1 MAIHTFASIYIGTF
15 DVSLKIF
22 EFSSKKSIREIDEVS
37 SRLDLGRD
45 SLVKGSLGY
54 EIVEQLCD
62 VLAEYKQIMEGYHV
76 ENYEVYASTVLRE
89 ISNELFVLDQI
100 HLRTGFDVKVIS
112 NSEHRFLS
120 YKSLA
125 GKELF
130 EDTIK
135 NSTAMI
141 DVGGA
146 SIQIILLKDGHI
158 CNTEHIDVGTI
169 KLRELFY
176 KPGSPEKIYR
186 NQIAEYLNER
196 FEVFRSLYLSDNQ
209 IENIIFMND
218 YGMNFISSIE
228 KKKSANNLIKADKFS
243 KFLSKLQKK
252 TTSEI
257 IEELC
262 LSNDKES
269 LIIPSIMLFKSLT
282 VNLGAN
288 NVWIPGVNVNDGIAN
303 DYAYRNKLI
312 KDMHDFN
319 EDIISAAIKLSEHY
333 KSYSLHISELRE
345 LSGKIFDTLKKTHGL
360 GIRERLL
367 LQVATILHDCGK
379 YISLANSAQCAYDI
393 IMSSEILG
401 LSHSEREMVAHIVLF
416 NSLPLKT
423 YDGVNEK
430 LTRDEYVVVAKLSA
444 ILRVSNA
451 LDQSHKQKIKNLKF
465 ALKNKELVITAEVLE
480 DISLEKALFEDK
492 TAYFESV
499 FSIKPVLKEKK
510 VFM

>member
-15 DVSLKIF
+15 EVLLKIF
-22 EFSSKKSIREIDEVS
+22 EFSSRKNIKAIDEVS

-45 SLVKGSLGY
+45 SVVKGSLGY

-62 VLAEYKQIMEGYHV
+62 VLAEFKTIMEGYKV
-76 ENYEVYASTVLRE
+76 DNYEVYASTVLRE

-120 YKSLA
+120 FKSLA
-125 GKELF
+125 GRELF

-135 NSTAMI
+135 KPTAMI

-146 SIQIILLKDGHI
+146 SIQITILKNGHI
-158 CNTEHIDVGTI
+158 CDTEHIEVGII

-176 KPGSPEKIYR
+176 KPGVSEKIYR

-196 FEVFRSLYLSDNQ
+196 FEVFRSLYLDANQ

-218 YGMNFISSIE
+218 YGMNLIGKIE
-228 KKKSANNLIKADKFS
+228 NKKSTNNLIKAEKFT
-243 KFLSKLQKK
+243 KFLSKLQRKS
-252 TTSEI
+252 TSEI
-257 IEELC
+257 IEELSI
-262 LSNDKES
+262 SNDKES
-269 LIIPSIMLFKSLT
+269 LIVPSVMLFKSLT
-282 VNLGAN
+282 VNLCAN
-288 NVWIPGVNVNDGIAN
+288 NVWIPGANVNDGIAN

-319 EDIISAAIKLSEHY
+319 QDIISAAINLSEHY
-333 KSYSLHISELRE
+333 RSYSLHISEMRE
-345 LSGKIFDTLKKTHGL
+345 LSGKIFDTLKKMHGL
-360 GIRERLL
+360 GNRERLL

-379 YISLANSAQCAYDI
+379 YISLANSAMCAYNI

-401 LSHSEREMVAHIVLF
+401 LSHSEREMVAHTVLY
-416 NSLPLKT
+416 NTLPLDE
-423 YDGVNEK
+423 YEEVSAV
-430 LTRDEYVVVAKLSA
+430 LTREEYLIVAKLSA
-444 ILRVSNA
+444 ILRVANA
-451 LDQSHKQKIKNLKF
+451 LDQSHKQKIKNLRF
-465 ALKNKELVITAEVLE
+465 ALKNKEFIITAEAFE

-492 TAYFESV
+492 TIYFENV
-499 FSIKPVLKEKK
+499 FSVKPVLREKK